1 MGGETPDRTAM
12 ADSAARKAR
21 EAARPRKGTVSAE
34 LGANASLQDGEIL
47 EVSAR
52 ETQAGPGRPTP
63 ADRRMERRN
72 SAPQGSYQRHMPM
85 EVLKMPIP
93 RKTKEKR
100 GKLTSDFRQQTHPL
114 LDNPPP
120 PF

>member
-1 MGGETPDRTAM
+1 MT
-12 ADSAARKAR
+12 DSAARRAR
-21 EAARPRKGTVSAE
+21 EAVRPRRGTVSAE
-34 LGANASLQDGEIL
+34 LGANASLQDGEVL

-63 ADRRMERRN
+63 ADRMERRN
-72 SAPQGSYQRHMPM
+72 SAPQGSYQRHMPL

-114 LDNPPP
+114 LDDP
-120 PF
+120 PFLTC